1 MIARNYRFLTFLNVL
16 LVHALEPLS
25 HQVHA
30 QVIKEYPSFTSN
42 LGSLEVFNHGG
53 FEASSTA
60 TKIAEPTPQ
69 LTVAEHS
76 PPPSLAQQNDPA
88 KKEIAM
94 TDEELEFLLFGSIN
108 EVRLPET
115 ESEEN
120 VFIELAEP
128 TKWLPSVSASVG
140 FGFSDNPMYGP
151 YVRESSTYMEFE
163 TESFLLRQANPD
175 YLSYFYFYGEG
186 KRFLEMENHKLSGI
200 LLLQGEHSYRSKNS
214 QGTWGAKLR
223 HTYYDQAFDFSDLG
237 LPFSMQVQSNK
248 SEIIPHIG
256 YQFTPQIKLS
266 AETAFGMDRY
276 DNPSENNS
284 DQKLQLNLTAKQSD
298 QTTLHAKISHHT
310 IRYDERKRKD
320 GDGTNLPGGNLQT
333 KKVGFSGAWKRQSE
347 NPWFDTIGA
356 ALKYSLLSDNAGAYY
371 DYSKISTKLSHEIK
385 GGKWKSVTE
394 LGWANYLY
402 DIREVS
408 PRYQFERQSY
418 GIDLLLTRK
427 ISSDWEAYFKW
438 LYEEDQSNARDYEY
452 YTNFWALGIKWEN

>member
-25 HQVHA
+25 HQAHA

-53 FEASSTA
+53 FEASPTA

-69 LTVAEHS
+69 AVVVEPS
-76 PPPSLAQQNDPA
+76 PTPSLAQQNAPA

-108 EVRLPET
+108 EVGLPET

-120 VFIELAEP
+120 DFIELPES
-128 TKWLPSVSASVG
+128 KNWLPSVSASVG

-175 YLSYFYFYGEG
+175 YLSYLYFYGEG
-186 KRFLEMENHKLSGI
+186 KRFMEVDDHKLSGI
-200 LLLQGEHSYRSKNS
+200 LLVQGEHSYRPTNS
-214 QGTWGAKLR
+214 SSSGGLKLR

-248 SEIIPHIG
+248 SEIIPHFG
-256 YQFTPQIKLS
+256 YQLTPQIKLS
-266 AETAFGMDRY
+266 AETAFGIDRY

-284 DQKLQLNLTAKQSD
+284 DQKIQVDLTAKQSE
-298 QTTLHAKISHHT
+298 QTTLHAKIFHHT
-310 IRYDERKRKD
+310 IRYVERKRKD
-320 GDGTNLPGGNLQT
+320 GDGTNLSDGNLRT
-333 KKVGFSGAWKRQSE
+333 KKIGISGSWEKQSK
-347 NPWFDTIGA
+347 NPWLDTLGA
-356 ALKYSLLSDNAGAYY
+356 ELKYNQLSDNAGAYY
-371 DYSKISTKLSHEIK
+371 DYSKISAKLSYEIK
-385 GGKWKSVTE
+385 GEKWKSVSK
-394 LGWANYLY
+394 LGWDNYLY
-402 DIREVS
+402 GIREVS

-427 ISSDWEAYFKW
+427 ISSDWEAYSKW
-438 LYEEDQSNARDYEY
+438 RYEQDQSNARDYEY
-452 YTNFWALGIKWEN
+452 YTNFWALGVKWEN